1 MVPRARVAM
10 SSPNGVTR
18 FCSGT
23 LRVARLARLLVHR
36 LSGGGRIGS
45 REGVLQPLL
54 KLLAYLFFGQI
65 AGYRI
70 GVRLANHAHLHPSK
84 MGARTRD
91 INPFC
96 AASALAALCRRAGC
110 WRADR

>member
-1 MVPRARVAM
+1 MVPRDGVAT

-36 LSGGGRIGS
+36 LSGGGRIG
-45 REGVLQPLL
+45 RRKGVFQALL
-54 KLLAYLFFGQI
+54 KLLADLFFGQV
-65 AGYRI
+65 ARCRFGL
-70 GVRLANHAHLHPSK
+70 RLANHARLHPSK
-84 MGARTRD
+84 MGARTRG

-96 AASALAALCRRAGC
+96 AASAVAAL
-110 WRADR
+110 